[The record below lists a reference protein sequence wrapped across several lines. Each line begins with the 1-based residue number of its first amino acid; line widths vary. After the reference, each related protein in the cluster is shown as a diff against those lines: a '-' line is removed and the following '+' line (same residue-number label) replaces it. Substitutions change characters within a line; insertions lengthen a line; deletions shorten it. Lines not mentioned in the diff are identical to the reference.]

1 MAIHPRADRSRAD
14 IALLDRI
21 VARDQDALGE
31 LYDGHSR
38 LLFGLILRI
47 LGDRA
52 ESEDVLQETFVQI
65 WLRAETYRPSLG
77 SPAGWLVGIA
87 RHRAIDRLRA
97 RGPARVTVQLEPEAL
112 ATPAETAAHPDFGER
127 AAIARALRALPAEQ
141 RVLIEHAFF
150 LGFTHSELAERT
162 GLPLGTIKT
171 RIRAGIRTLR
181 EHFEA
186 ALMQQ

>member
-1 MAIHPRADRSRAD
+1 LAIHARADRARAD

-31 LYDGHSR
+31 LYDRYSR
-38 LLFGLILRI
+38 LLFGLIVRI
-47 LGDRA
+47 LGDRG

-65 WLRAETYRPSLG
+65 WLRAETYRRTLG
-77 SPAGWLVGIA
+77 SPVGWLVGIA

-97 RGPARVTVQLEPEAL
+97 RGPNRVTLDLEAL
-112 ATPAETAAHPDFGER
+112 ATAEDRDAHPDVNER
-127 AAIARALRALPAEQ
+127 AAIRRALSALPADQ
-141 RVLIEHAFF
+141 RELIEQAFF

-162 GLPLGTIKT
+162 GVPLGTIKT
-171 RIRAGIRTLR
+171 RIRAGIKTLR

-186 ALMQQ
+186 AFMQQ